1 MIFLFAALFTIAV
14 QAAKPFSHA
23 MPAGALAYAEVNGL
37 GKRLIELRDSDLLKA
52 AMVSPQFKELQG
64 LEQWTQFMALRGVI
78 EGYLAMDAWTA
89 ADKLFNEIA
98 VGVYSGAGGEPSAV
112 VMFRVSDTVAW
123 AKVRKQVD
131 PLITLVDEAVKREP
145 AGDREILN
153 FSDQLFVILDKDWA
167 LLAST
172 RTLLAKGLAGLQG
185 KLSKSMAGD
194 EVLQQMRADMGGDHL
209 AEVCLNVPAAAKA
222 YPAAAKAYGLP
233 LELPEKMD
241 NFANSLLFHGIL
253 EVAAG
258 SPYLGLTLGA
268 DKTGF
273 KLTSGVSGDVAKVRE
288 KHAWFLSDPTKPGT
302 RDFPAVPGLMGGLTM
317 HRNLAEWY
325 KRREELLTEDQQAG
339 FDGFETNLGNI
350 LPGQNVEDDFMPAFG
365 STFTL
370 IAARQTFDHL
380 QGEPGIKLPGFA
392 LMFDLEKPENG
403 RLFQLVFQ
411 TIVTITNIVGVEEGL
426 DRQPSVMTAVVYKGV
441 PINTIE
447 YLKPPQGKQLNI
459 GYNFVPCAATINGR
473 FVFCTSLQ
481 LCKSLVDALAKPKDS
496 KRENRNLNF
505 ELHLSEL
512 KDLVTVNQK
521 ALLALRIQ
529 QGKTA
534 AGAKGEIQLVEQ
546 LLDFVKLMRLSTSVK
561 EKGFQ
566 LQLEGQWK

>member
-1 MIFLFAALFTIAV
+1 MTFLFTAV
-14 QAAKPFSHA
+14 FSWAVHAAKPLSQA

-37 GKRLIELRDSDLLKA
+37 GEQLMDLRDSDLLKTVMA
-52 AMVSPQFKELQG
+52 SPQFKALQ
-64 LEQWTQFMALRGVI
+64 EQKQWTQFMAGRGVV
-78 EGYLAMDAWTA
+78 EGYLGMDVWKA

-98 VGVYSGAGGEPSAV
+98 VGVYPGAGGQPAAV
-112 VMFRVSDTVAW
+112 VMFRVSDAEAW
-123 AKVRKQVD
+123 AKVRKQID
-131 PLITLVDEAVKREP
+131 PLFTLADEAVKREQ

-153 FSDQLFVILDKDWA
+153 FTDQLFVTFDKDWA

-185 KLSKSMAGD
+185 KLAKSMAGD
-194 EVLQQMRADMGGDHL
+194 KALQQMRMDMGGGHL
-209 AEVCLNVPAAAKA
+209 AEVCLNV
-222 YPAAAKAYGLP
+222 PAAAKAYGLP

-241 NFANSLLFHGIL
+241 NAANSLLFHGIL

-302 RDFPAVPGLMGGLTM
+302 QDFPTVPGLMGGFTM

-325 KRREELLTEDQQAG
+325 KKREELLTEDQQAG
-339 FDGFETNLGNI
+339 FDEFEAGLGNL
-350 LPGQNVEDDFMPAFG
+350 LPGQNVEDDVMPAFG

-392 LMFDLEKPENG
+392 LMFDLEKPQNG

-411 TIVTITNIVGVEEGL
+411 TIVTITNIVGAEEGL

-441 PINTIE
+441 PINTIQ

-481 LCKSLVDALAKPKDS
+481 LCKSLVDALAKPQDA
-496 KRENRNLNF
+496 KRVNRNFNF

-512 KDLVTVNQK
+512 KDLVTVNEK
-521 ALLALRIQ
+521 ALLASRIQ

-534 AGAKGEIQLVEQ
+534 AEAKGEIQLVEQ
-546 LLDFVKLMRLSTSVK
+546 LLDYVKLLRFSTSVK

>member
-1 MIFLFAALFTIAV
+1 MHSRWMTFLFAAVITWAAH
-14 QAAKPFSHA
+14 AAKPLSTA

-37 GKRLIELRDSDLLKA
+37 GKRLIELRDSDLLKT
-52 AMVSPQFKELQG
+52 AMASPQFKELQG

-153 FSDQLFVILDKDWA
+153 FSDQLFVILDKDWV

-194 EVLQQMRADMGGDHL
+194 EALQQMRADMGGDHL

-222 YPAAAKAYGLP
+222 YGLP

-241 NFANSLLFHGIL
+241 NAANSLLFHGIL

-288 KHAWFLSDPTKPGT
+288 KHEWFLSDPTKPGT
-302 RDFPAVPGLMGGLTM
+302 RDFPTVPGLMGGFTM

-325 KRREELLTEDQQAG
+325 KKREELLTEDQQAG
-339 FDGFETNLGNI
+339 FDEFEAALGNL
-350 LPGQNVEDDFMPAFG
+350 LPGQNVEDDVMPAFG

-392 LMFDLEKPENG
+392 LMFDLEKPQNG
-403 RLFQLVFQ
+403 QLFQLLFQ

-481 LCKSLVDALAKPKDS
+481 LCKSLVDALAKPQDA

-521 ALLALRIQ
+521 ALLASRIQ

>member
-1 MIFLFAALFTIAV
+1 MHSRWMTFLFAAVITWAAH
-14 QAAKPFSHA
+14 AAKPLSTA

-52 AMVSPQFKELQG
+52 AMASPQFKELQG

-153 FSDQLFVILDKDWA
+153 FSDQLFVILDKNWA

-194 EVLQQMRADMGGDHL
+194 EALQQMRADMGGDHL

-222 YPAAAKAYGLP
+222 YGLP

-241 NFANSLLFHGIL
+241 NAANSLLFHGIL

-273 KLTSGVSGDVAKVRE
+273 KHTKTACHEHNQYAAKQE
-288 KHAWFLSDPTKPGT
+288 
-302 RDFPAVPGLMGGLTM
+302 
-317 HRNLAEWY
+317 
-325 KRREELLTEDQQAG
+325 
-339 FDGFETNLGNI
+339 
-350 LPGQNVEDDFMPAFG
+350 
-365 STFTL
+365 
-370 IAARQTFDHL
+370 
-380 QGEPGIKLPGFA
+380 
-392 LMFDLEKPENG
+392 
-403 RLFQLVFQ
+403 
-411 TIVTITNIVGVEEGL
+411 
-426 DRQPSVMTAVVYKGV
+426 
-441 PINTIE
+441 
-447 YLKPPQGKQLNI
+447 
-459 GYNFVPCAATINGR
+459 
-473 FVFCTSLQ
+473 
-481 LCKSLVDALAKPKDS
+481 
-496 KRENRNLNF
+496 
-505 ELHLSEL
+505 
-512 KDLVTVNQK
+512 
-521 ALLALRIQ
+521 Q
-529 QGKTA
+529 QGIHDEHTMFWH
-534 AGAKGEIQLVEQ
+534 
-546 LLDFVKLMRLSTSVK
+546 LLCH
-561 EKGFQ
+561 G
-566 LQLEGQWK
+566 WC